1 MKKTTLLQAIIQGA
15 KIAANATY
23 DGKVTIEESETTG
36 YYTAEYTNQN
46 SHTPKAKEIYSFN
59 TSPYEKESA
68 AALIKEARASIK
80 I

>member
-1 MKKTTLLQAIIQGA
+1 MKKTTLLQAITQGA

-23 DGKVTIEESETTG
+23 DGRVAIKESKTTD
-36 YYTAEYTNQN
+36 YYIAEYTDQ
-46 SHTPKAKEIYSFN
+46 SSYTPEAKEIYSFN

-68 AALIKEARASIK
+68 AALIKEARESLK